1 MCVGKVT
8 SAKLEEPFE
17 ARKLTKNVK
26 LINESGKIHYQED
39 ILALSTYYTK
49 IVLFAFGDY
58 YKSFQDS
65 LCYKILFN
73 TTQPAHVVTTLAVI
87 IVSLLF
93 VPSGRKT
100 SLESP
105 LWSLIYLGSFSA
117 HLGAQIWM
125 TFVSGLSLYFALPRH
140 TFGNIQKVLFPKYF
154 LMNAILSLTTLFV
167 FLRAHNSHL
176 RSTEIAVQTATM
188 TLCFL
193 IELLIRLY
201 LTPPLLRLMTI
212 KNKIESQAGVGME
225 VGKLVPGN
233 LLNCP
238 HYVQIHKAFRK
249 VHMTI
254 AIGNIITM
262 ACTVSHLYYL
272 SQKLC
277 VL

>member
-8 SAKLEEPFE
+8 SGKLQGPFGPP
-17 ARKLTKNVK
+17 KTVK
-26 LINESGKIHYQED
+26 LVNESGKVPYQED

-49 IVLFAFGDY
+49 VVLFTLDKWL
-58 YKSFQDS
+58 KSFQDS
-65 LCYKILFN
+65 ICYKILFH
-73 TTQPAHVVTTLAVI
+73 TTQPAHVITALAVI
-87 IVSLLF
+87 MVSLMLI
-93 VPSGRKT
+93 PSERKA

-105 LWSLIYLGSFSA
+105 LWSFIYMGSFSA
-117 HLGAQIWM
+117 HFGAQIWM
-125 TFVSGLSLYFALPRH
+125 TFISGLSLYFALPRH

-154 LMNAILSLTTLFV
+154 LLNSILSLITLYV
-167 FLRAHNSHL
+167 FLRAHNYHL
-176 RSTEIAVQTATM
+176 KSTEIAVQVGAM

-201 LTPPLLRLMTI
+201 LTPPLLKLMTM
-212 KNKIESQAGVGME
+212 KNRIEAQAGVGME
-225 VGKLVPGN
+225 IGKLVPGN

-238 HYVQIHKAFRK
+238 HYMAIHKAFRR

-254 AIGNIITM
+254 AIGNLVTM
-262 ACTVSHLYYL
+262 ACTMLHLYYL

>member
-1 MCVGKVT
+1 
-8 SAKLEEPFE
+8 LEGPHRT
-17 ARKLTKNVK
+17 RKHVPKK
-26 LINESGKIHYQED
+26 MELINESGKVSYQED

-49 IVLFAFGDY
+49 VVLFAFGDWF
-58 YKSFQDS
+58 KSFQDS
-65 LCYKILFN
+65 IYYKILFH
-73 TTQPAHVVTTLAVI
+73 TTQPAHVVTALAVI
-87 IVSLLF
+87 MVSLMMI
-93 VPSGRKT
+93 PSERKT

-105 LWSLIYLGSFSA
+105 VWTVVYLGSFSA
-117 HLGAQIWM
+117 HFGAQIWM
-125 TFVSGLSLYFALPRH
+125 TFISGLSLYFALPRH

-154 LMNAILSLTTLFV
+154 LLNSVLSLITLYV
-167 FLRAHNSHL
+167 FLRAHKYDL
-176 RSTEIAVQTATM
+176 KSTEISVQVGAM

-201 LTPPLLRLMTI
+201 LTPPLLSLMTL
-212 KNKIESQAGVGME
+212 KNRIEAQAGVGME

-238 HYVQIHKAFRK
+238 HYVTIHKAFRK

-254 AIGNIITM
+254 AIGNLITM
-262 ACTVSHLYYL
+262 ACTMLHLYHL

>member
-8 SAKLEEPFE
+8 SGELKGPLRPP
-17 ARKLTKNVK
+17 KSVK
-26 LINESGKIHYQED
+26 LINDSGKVPYQED

-49 IVLFAFGDY
+49 VVFFTLDKWY
-58 YKSFQDS
+58 RSFQDS
-65 LCYKILFN
+65 ICYKILFH
-73 TTQPAHVVTTLAVI
+73 TTQPAHVITALAVI
-87 IVSLLF
+87 MVSLMLI
-93 VPSGRKT
+93 PSERKT

-105 LWSLIYLGSFSA
+105 LWSFVYMGAFSA
-117 HLGAQIWM
+117 HFGAQIWM
-125 TFVSGLSLYFALPRH
+125 TFISGLSLYFALPRH

-154 LMNAILSLTTLFV
+154 LLNSILSLITLYV
-167 FLRAHNSHL
+167 FLRAHNYHL
-176 RSTEIAVQTATM
+176 KSTEIAVQVGAM

-201 LTPPLLRLMTI
+201 LTPPLLKLMTL
-212 KNKIESQAGVGME
+212 KNRIEAQAGVGME
-225 VGKLVPGN
+225 IGKLVPGN

-238 HYVQIHKAFRK
+238 HYMTIHRAFRR

-254 AIGNIITM
+254 AIGNVITM
-262 ACTVSHLYYL
+262 GCTMLHLYYL